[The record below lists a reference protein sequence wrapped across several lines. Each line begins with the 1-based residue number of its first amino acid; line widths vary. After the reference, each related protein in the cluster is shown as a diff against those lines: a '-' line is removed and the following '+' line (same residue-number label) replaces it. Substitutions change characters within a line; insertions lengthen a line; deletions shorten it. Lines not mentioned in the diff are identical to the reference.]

1 MKKVN
6 AELFTDLK
14 EFLKDCDVVTINVP
28 LSDKTKGM
36 FDAETIKSMKDG
48 AYLVN
53 NARGAIVNPKA
64 VSGWSPQNDLKLTG
78 KVVVVTSQCAH
89 DVLQLLTL
97 FLLNSRSQQS
107 DLPSW
112 LRKLQC

>member
-36 FDAETIKSMKDG
+36 FNAEALNAMKDG

-53 NARGAIVNPKA
+53 NARGAIVDAKA
-64 VSGWSPQNDLKLTG
+64 VSVCLHTAEYRAFP
-78 KVVVVTSQCAH
+78 TS
-89 DVLQLLTL
+89 
-97 FLLNSRSQQS
+97 
-107 DLPSW
+107 
-112 LRKLQC
+112 

>member
-53 NARGAIVNPKA
+53 NARGAIVDPKA
-64 VSGWSPQNDLKLTG
+64 VSGCSQENLKLFHWQ
-78 KVVVVTSQCAH
+78 K
-89 DVLQLLTL
+89 
-97 FLLNSRSQQS
+97 
-107 DLPSW
+107 
-112 LRKLQC
+112 